1 MRFLNHVCQRPST
14 EKPIMIVVAGHAAAD
29 ATVPLH
35 ALRKKPLAQIS
46 SWL

>member
-1 MRFLNHVCQRPST
+1 MML
-14 EKPIMIVVAGHAAAD
+14 VVGHPEPG
-29 ATVPLH
+29 ATIPTH